1 MGHQALVEEDV
12 AAAPNIEDI
21 LIHMSLLGTMGKA
34 TKALLVMAI
43 RGLDGGLGK
52 MVMTRTDSREVI
64 RYVDNTL
71 AKAMVSEC
79 LSSEGEFNYFTV
91 RIIFT
96 LCFW

>member
-1 MGHQALVEEDV
+1 MGRQALVEEDM

-21 LIHMSLLGTMGKA
+21 LIHMSFLGTMGKA

-43 RGLDGGLGK
+43 RGLDVGLWK
-52 MVMTRTDSREVI
+52 MVMTRTDSRKVI

-71 AKAMVSEC
+71 VKAMVSEC

-91 RIIFT
+91 HIIFT